1 MPPADREQTFA
12 DAPLDELLSVLL
24 RPLKRPLAAHGVH
37 LTDADAER
45 LAQDRIAGKPLTL
58 PELPTALV
66 AIVSESE
73 AVLATMGLT
82 FTQSLDTPMDALSG
96 WESTS
101 EFLELANEKSNAELR
116 ITLGAAL
123 ALAFGEKKFTSYLH
137 HLAEGDYGDE
147 TVIARRVLEKS
158 SE

>member
-1 MPPADREQTFA
+1 MPPVDRGQTFA
-12 DAPLDELLSVLL
+12 DAPLEELLSVLL
-24 RPLKRPLAAHGVH
+24 RQLKRPLAVH
-37 LTDADAER
+37 RIQLTDADAER
-45 LAQDRIAGKPLTL
+45 LAQDRAADKPLTF
-58 PELPTALV
+58 PELPAALV
-66 AIVSESE
+66 AVVSESE

-116 ITLGAAL
+116 ITLGSAL
-123 ALAFGEKKFTSYLH
+123 ALAFGEGKFVPYLQ
-137 HLAEGDYGDE
+137 HLAGSDYGDE
-147 TVIARRVLEKS
+147 SVIARRVLEKS